1 MIFIQKGI
9 DKSFM
14 ACYNIYIKEREGT
27 TMTMK
32 EIEMATMVVKMRM
45 EGKTDLEILMFIH
58 NKEG

>member
-1 MIFIQKGI
+1 MIFTQKGV
-9 DKSFM
+9 DNWM
-14 ACYNIYIKEREGT
+14 LMCYNIYIKEREGT

-32 EIEMATMVVKMRM
+32 EIEMATMVVKMRL